1 MRMNLWPLVL
11 SLKLFRLSKMQLLLR
26 MVTDKSPNEQK
37 EIYLTRSWLW
47 RIQAQLSSILS
58 FYAIKETWLT

>member
-58 FYAIKETWLT
+58 FYAIKEIWLT